1 MVGNLA
7 MSIGKLTSTSALGP
21 YDRYLDV
28 YGLKL
33 LVLPEVSSSFP
44 SKVAQI
50 YESILTSGNNTN
62 SELKTSLLS
71 EIKSN
76 QVGQRV
82 G

>member
-1 MVGNLA
+1 
-7 MSIGKLTSTSALGP
+7 MSIGKLTGSSALGP

-50 YESILTSGNNTN
+50 YELILTSGNNTN
-62 SELKTSLLS
+62 SELKTSLL
-71 EIKSN
+71 IKRGLN
-76 QVGQRV
+76 FKGFYVRV
-82 G
+82 TY